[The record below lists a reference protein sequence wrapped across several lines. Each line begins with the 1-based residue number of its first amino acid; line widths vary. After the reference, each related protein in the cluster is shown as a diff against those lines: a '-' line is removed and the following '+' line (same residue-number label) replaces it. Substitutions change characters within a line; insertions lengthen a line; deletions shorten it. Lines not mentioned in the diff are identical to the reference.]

1 MFIVALRDQLVQ
13 EVFIQQPE
21 DIESIDIGILV
32 VDVAAKEEGSS
43 VQTMAKASRLVINLT
58 GPYRL
63 LGEPVVKACVE
74 HGCDYVDITGES
86 EFMERM
92 TVKYGPLAQQN
103 NVIVV
108 TCCGFDS
115 IPADLGVLCM
125 QEKLA
130 HGACGDAEEDCQIE
144 SFLTFETGAE
154 GYCGHATTFECAV
167 MGIAAYPKF
176 SKWRKSVAASSSGL
190 LTSSSS
196 SSSSKK
202 YRVKEGWFP
211 YPPGLT
217 LSGQKEGFCRVFPGS
232 DASVVKRSQAYLEKV
247 FKVRP
252 VSYGAY
258 FTVSSLL
265 SRIKMGL
272 GFLILMTLV
281 KFSIGRWLLIKYPG
295 FFTFGAFSHAGPT
308 QKQIQAASFSLTFL
322 AQKGSQRFR
331 MRLAGPEPGYIA
343 TSQLVT
349 EAALCILAER
359 NEIIKARSG
368 GGVFTPASAFYG
380 TSMVDRISKILTISP
395 VEPQ

>member
-1 MFIVALRDQLVQ
+1 MFI
-13 EVFIQQPE
+13 EQPK
-21 DIESIDIGILV
+21 DIDSIDIGVLV
-32 VDVAAKEEGSS
+32 VDVARDEGRS
-43 VQTMAKASRLVINLT
+43 VQAMAKASRLVINLT

-92 TVKYGPLAQQN
+92 TVKYGGLAQQN

-130 HGACGDAEEDCQIE
+130 ATDDDDGDEECQIE
-144 SFLTFETGAE
+144 SFLTFETGAEE

-167 MGIAAYPKF
+167 MGIAAYPEF
-176 SKWRKSVAASSSGL
+176 SKWRKSVAATGL
-190 LTSSSS
+190 LNSAT
-196 SSSSKK
+196 SKK

-211 YPPGLT
+211 YPPGL
-217 LSGQKEGFCRVFPGS
+217 SSRVKEGGGGFCRVFPGS
-232 DASVVKRSQAYLEKV
+232 DASVVKRSQGYLEKV
-247 FKVRP
+247 FKLRP

-258 FTVSSLL
+258 LTVSSWV
-265 SRIKMGL
+265 SRIKMSL

-281 KFSIGRWLLIKYPG
+281 KFSIGRWLLIQYPG

-322 AQKGSQRFR
+322 ATKGSQRFR
-331 MRLAGPEPGYIA
+331 MRLQGPEPGYIA

-359 NEIIKARSG
+359 DEIIKARKG

-380 TSMVDRISKILTISP
+380 TSMIDRVSKILTISP